1 MGVKIV
7 VDTQNLLLTSKAVI
21 EKADAYKKLAAN
33 LFNEVNNMGSNWQG
47 KDNVAYVSQINGY
60 KAEFEQLDKLMRQY
74 AEMLQTVDKEYVKT
88 LNDSYAIA
96 NSI

>member
-21 EKADAYKKLAAN
+21 EKADAYKKLADN
-33 LFNEVNNMGSNWQG
+33 LFSEVNNMGSNWQG
-47 KDNVAYVSQINGY
+47 KDNVAYVNQINGY